1 MLRDLDLKKYTKV
14 YIRTG
19 KTDLRHGPEWLIN
32 LVQSE
37 FRTDPYDKHALFLFC
52 GCNARRIRGIC
63 WEGDGW
69 ILFTKVLYGD
79 NRFQWPRTPKEAKM
93 LLTQQEFKWLMSGMQ
108 ITDLNHDI
116 K

>member
-1 MLRDLDLKKYTKV
+1 MLRDLDMKKYTKV

-19 KTDLRHGPEWLIN
+19 KTDLRHGLEWLIN

-37 FRTDPYDKHALFLFC
+37 FKVEPYDKHALFLFC
-52 GCNARRIRGIC
+52 GCSSRRIRGIC

-69 ILFTKVLYGD
+69 LLFNKVLYGD
-79 NRFQWPRTPKEAKM
+79 NRFQWPRTPAEAKK
-93 LLTQQEFKWLMSGMQ
+93 LLTQQEFRWLMSGVQ
-108 ITDLNHDI
+108 ITDINHDV